1 MKLLYFIKYNMTGER
16 QKKSSKNRISNL
28 RTAELEKFANTLR
41 SKKQYGGGHEVS
53 GVEESWD
60 LVNNLLNN
68 SAPLNL
74 GPPRQVG
81 QNGGKRK
88 SKKSHSL
95 YGGGE
100 QSSGATFLPAQ
111 WNNAKAPL
119 AKPNNPSQIE
129 SAYGRNNAVSG
140 MDVNLAA
147 FPNSSMQQTGGA
159 KKGKAKKAK
168 KATKATKA
176 KKGKKATD
184 SSKDKPAKKANK
196 SKKTDSTKS
205 SSLWAKIKSFF

>member
-1 MKLLYFIKYNMTGER
+1 MTGER
-16 QKKSSKNRISNL
+16 QKKSSKNGISYL

-41 SKKQYGGGHEVS
+41 SKKQYGGGNEVS

-68 SAPLNL
+68 SAPLDL

-81 QNGGKRK
+81 GKRR
-88 SKKSHSL
+88 SKKNSYSL

-111 WNNAKAPL
+111 WNNANAPL

-129 SAYGRNNAVSG
+129 SAYGRINAVSG

-159 KKGKAKKAK
+159 KKGKATKAKKAK
-168 KATKATKA
+168 KA
-176 KKGKKATD
+176 KKVKKATD

>member
-1 MKLLYFIKYNMTGER
+1 MTGER
-16 QKKSSKNRISNL
+16 QKKSSKSGISYL
-28 RTAELEKFANTLR
+28 RSAELEKFANTLR
-41 SKKQYGGGHEVS
+41 SKKQYGGNQVS

-68 SAPLNL
+68 SAPIDL
-74 GPPRQVG
+74 GPPCQVG
-81 QNGGKRK
+81 QNGGKRR
-88 SKKSHSL
+88 SKKSYSL

-119 AKPNNPSQIE
+119 ARGNNPSQIE
-129 SAYGRNNAVSG
+129 SAYGRINAVDG

-147 FPNSSMQQTGGA
+147 FPNSSMQQTGGT
-159 KKGKAKKAK
+159 KKEKAKKAK
-168 KATKATKA
+168 KS
-176 KKGKKATD
+176 TD
-184 SSKDKPAKKANK
+184 SSKNKPATKKAKK

-205 SSLWAKIKSFF
+205 TSLWAKIKSFF

>member
-1 MKLLYFIKYNMTGER
+1 MTGER
-16 QKKSSKNRISNL
+16 QKKSSKSGISYL
-28 RTAELEKFANTLR
+28 RSAELEKFANTLR
-41 SKKQYGGGHEVS
+41 SKKQYGGNQVS

-68 SAPLNL
+68 SAPIDL

-81 QNGGKRK
+81 QNGGKRR
-88 SKKSHSL
+88 SKKSYSL

-119 AKPNNPSQIE
+119 ARGNNPSQIE
-129 SAYGRNNAVSG
+129 SAYGRINAIDG

-159 KKGKAKKAK
+159 KKEKAKKAK
-168 KATKATKA
+168 K
-176 KKGKKATD
+176 
-184 SSKDKPAKKANK
+184 SSDTSKNKPTAKKAKK

-205 SSLWAKIKSFF
+205 TSLWAKIKSFF

>member
-16 QKKSSKNRISNL
+16 QKKSSKSGISYL
-28 RTAELEKFANTLR
+28 RKAELEKFANTLR
-41 SKKQYGGGHEVS
+41 NKKQYGGGDNEVS

-68 SAPLNL
+68 SAPLDL

-81 QNGGKRK
+81 QNGGKRR
-88 SKKSHSL
+88 SKKSYSL

-119 AKPNNPSQIE
+119 AKPNNPSQITG
-129 SAYGRNNAVSG
+129 AYGNINAVSG
-140 MDVNLAA
+140 MDVNLSA
-147 FPNSSMQQTGGA
+147 FPYSSMQQTGGTKKSKA
-159 KKGKAKKAK
+159 KKTTKAKKAK
-168 KATKATKA
+168 KA
-176 KKGKKATD
+176 KKTTD
-184 SSKDKPAKKANK
+184 SSKDKPAKKTKK
-196 SKKTDSTKS
+196 SKKTTDSPKKS
-205 SSLWAKIKSFF
+205 TSLWAKIKSFF

>member
-1 MKLLYFIKYNMTGER
+1 MKLLYFIKYNMTGKG
-16 QKKSSKNRISNL
+16 QKKSSKSGISYL
-28 RTAELEKFANTLR
+28 RSAELEKFANTLR
-41 SKKQYGGGHEVS
+41 NKKQYGGGDEVS
-53 GVEESWD
+53 GIEESWS

-68 SAPLNL
+68 SAPIDL
-74 GPPRQVG
+74 GPPCKVTQS
-81 QNGGKRK
+81 GGKRR
-88 SKKSHSL
+88 SKKSYSL

-129 SAYGRNNAVSG
+129 SAYGRINAVSG

-159 KKGKAKKAK
+159 KKEKAKKAK
-168 KATKATKA
+168 KS
-176 KKGKKATD
+176 TD
-184 SSKDKPAKKANK
+184 SSKNKPAAKKAKK
-196 SKKTDSTKS
+196 SKKTDSTKNT
-205 SSLWAKIKSFF
+205 SLWAKIKSFF

>member
-1 MKLLYFIKYNMTGER
+1 MTGER
-16 QKKSSKNRISNL
+16 QKKSSKSGISYL
-28 RTAELEKFANTLR
+28 RSAELEKFANTLR
-41 SKKQYGGGHEVS
+41 SKKQYGGNQVS

-68 SAPLNL
+68 SAPIDL

-81 QNGGKRK
+81 QNGGKGR
-88 SKKSHSL
+88 SKKSYSL

-119 AKPNNPSQIE
+119 ARGNNPSQIE
-129 SAYGRNNAVSG
+129 SAYGRINAVDG

-168 KATKATKA
+168 KS
-176 KKGKKATD
+176 TD
-184 SSKDKPAKKANK
+184 SSKNKPAAKKAKK

-205 SSLWAKIKSFF
+205 TSLWAKIKSFF

>member
-1 MKLLYFIKYNMTGER
+1 MTGER
-16 QKKSSKNRISNL
+16 QKKSSKSGISYL
-28 RTAELEKFANTLR
+28 RSAELEKFANTLR
-41 SKKQYGGGHEVS
+41 SKKQYGGNQVS

-68 SAPLNL
+68 SAPIDL

-81 QNGGKRK
+81 QNGGKGR
-88 SKKSHSL
+88 SKKSYSL

-119 AKPNNPSQIE
+119 ARGNNPSQIE
-129 SAYGRNNAVSG
+129 SAYGRINAVDG

-147 FPNSSMQQTGGA
+147 FPNSSMQQTGGT
-159 KKGKAKKAK
+159 KKEKAKKAK
-168 KATKATKA
+168 KS
-176 KKGKKATD
+176 TD
-184 SSKDKPAKKANK
+184 SSKNKPATKKAKK

-205 SSLWAKIKSFF
+205 TSLWAKIKSFF

>member
-1 MKLLYFIKYNMTGER
+1 MTGER
-16 QKKSSKNRISNL
+16 QKKSSKSGISYL
-28 RTAELEKFANTLR
+28 RSAELEKFANTLR
-41 SKKQYGGGHEVS
+41 SKKQYGGNQVS

-68 SAPLNL
+68 SAPIDL

-81 QNGGKRK
+81 QNGGKGR
-88 SKKSHSL
+88 SKKSYSL

-119 AKPNNPSQIE
+119 ARGNNPSQIE
-129 SAYGRNNAVSG
+129 SAYGRINAVDG

-147 FPNSSMQQTGGA
+147 FPNSSMQQTGGT
-159 KKGKAKKAK
+159 KKEKAKKAK
-168 KATKATKA
+168 KS
-176 KKGKKATD
+176 TD
-184 SSKDKPAKKANK
+184 SSKNKPATKKAKKSTDSSKNKPATKKAKK

-205 SSLWAKIKSFF
+205 TSLWAKIKSFF